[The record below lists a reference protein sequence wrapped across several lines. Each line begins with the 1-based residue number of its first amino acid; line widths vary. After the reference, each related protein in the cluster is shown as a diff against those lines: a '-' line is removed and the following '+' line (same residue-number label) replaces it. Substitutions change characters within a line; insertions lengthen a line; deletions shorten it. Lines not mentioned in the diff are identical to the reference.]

1 MERWMPLTNGL
12 ILAIAMSCPL
22 TGSDLAS
29 ISTTAVKDGESYVL
43 NGAKTLFQMGSTVI

>member
-1 MERWMPLTNGL
+1 MPGLTNGSL
-12 ILAIAMSCPL
+12 ITAIAMSEPG

-43 NGAKTLFQMGSTVI
+43 NGAKTLFQMDQQ